1 MDAFN
6 LRRDCIH
13 ALVKPAEVYIF
24 SDAMD
29 MAALRILPQTM
40 SAPTIDFRFTTIVG
54 YVENVIIEIGGK
66 ISIVER
72 LVAVYH
78 RFASIVLLDK
88 PRELSRRIRSCSS
101 LQPSSHPS
109 STSTI
114 GIKSCS
120 SGLAFERK
128 SRNCSVTLYLDV
140 RISVAHSCP
149 KNKKTPT
156 LTPFMILVWEYSF
169 VDRLHLA

>member
-1 MDAFN
+1 M
-6 LRRDCIH
+6 LSTRRDCIH
-13 ALVKPAEVYIF
+13 ALVKPAEVYMF

-88 PRELSRRIRSCSS
+88 PRELSRRIPE
-101 LQPSSHPS
+101 LFFAPAVEPSVLHIHHRYQVLLIRVGLREKITELFSD
-109 STSTI
+109 TVFGCQDI
-114 GIKSCS
+114 
-120 SGLAFERK
+120 SG
-128 SRNCSVTLYLDV
+128 
-140 RISVAHSCP
+140 
-149 KNKKTPT
+149 
-156 LTPFMILVWEYSF
+156 SF
-169 VDRLHLA
+169 VYKE